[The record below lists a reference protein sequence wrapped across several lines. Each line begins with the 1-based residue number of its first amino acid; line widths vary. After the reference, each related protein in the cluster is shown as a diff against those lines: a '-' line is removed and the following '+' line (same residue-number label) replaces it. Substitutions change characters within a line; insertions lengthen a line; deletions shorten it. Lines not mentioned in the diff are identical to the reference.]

1 MTHCAE
7 MAGRNAKPDTFFS
20 HAAKAWFERAF
31 ISE

>member
-7 MAGRNAKPDTFFS
+7 RDRLNAKPDTFFS